1 MQSLTRIINAISNG
15 INAICRLWNIVSS
28 AFKAEP
34 KAEAKAEAK
43 TVAPVE
49 VEETNE
55 TEPADVIETE
65 EDTVET
71 AQPATLRGV
80 AMEFFAATMSNQNP
94 YAFPNPRSEEE
105 VKTMN
110 RLLAKVNLTTS
121 TWIDPTTFCAGANA
135 IYKQCVLNAKGY
147 SVELAIVIDY
157 VMAGQLK
164 SGCSYFR
171 LHTGLTLREVL
182 GDGGYAELTT
192 WARDARNLT
201 LEGNLERIRA
211 YANHPNMRGYVHDD
225 MTLEEYFNG
234 HNEACV
240 ASEFDSSQLVD
251 SLHHLSKFFDKDV
264 IKPLQLIKL
273 IRKGA
278 GGKFASMFR
287 SAGIRDG
294 GVAAMYGTRLST
306 MTVEDLVNT
315 LEVLGKYKPSNN
327 KAMACIRK
335 VARPSR

>member
-15 INAICRLWNIVSS
+15 INAVCRLWNIISS
-28 AFKAEP
+28 AFKAAP
-34 KAEAKAEAK
+34 KADAKAEAE
-43 TVAPVE
+43 TVAPVAT
-49 VEETNE
+49 EETNE
-55 TEPADVIETE
+55 TEAADVIETE
-65 EDTVET
+65 TVDVPVPP
-71 AQPATLRGV
+71 QPRGV
-80 AMEFFAATMSNQNP
+80 AMEFFMATMSNQNP
-94 YAFPNPRSEEE
+94 YAFPAPRSEHE
-105 VKTMN
+105 VNTMN
-110 RLLAKVNLTTS
+110 RLLAKINLTTT
-121 TWIDPTTFCAGANA
+121 TWIDPTTFCADANA
-135 IYKQCVLNAKGY
+135 IWKQCVLNAKGY

-182 GDGGYAELTT
+182 GNGGYAELTT

-251 SLHHLSKFFDKDV
+251 SLHHLSKYFDKDIV
-264 IKPLQLIKL
+264 KPLQLIKL

-278 GGKFASMFR
+278 GGKFANMFR
-287 SAGIRDG
+287 TAGIRDG

-315 LEVLGKYKPSNN
+315 LEVLGKYKPNN
-327 KAMACIRK
+327 TKAMACIRK
-335 VARPSR
+335 VARPAR